1 MQWRSLFLEAY
12 AIFKVLTFRRIVN
25 LFKVVYFYVL
35 SRINRKV
42 YLHYDPVAVSIEPTS
57 VCNLK
62 CPECPTGAG
71 VLNRPR
77 GQMELKQYETLVNQ
91 LGPQLMYLNLYVQ
104 GEPMMHT
111 QFAEMVSL
119 ARKQG
124 YYTSCSTNG
133 HFLTSSVAEKLVAAN
148 MTRLIF
154 SVDGLTQDSYQKY
167 RVGGDLSKVLGGIKN
182 IVDAKKRNKSRF
194 PIVVMQFLV
203 FEHNE
208 HELEGIRQLAK
219 NLGVDKLELK
229 SAQFNS
235 FTDGDVKPPKKNKL
249 NRYLAGQPNVVKGR
263 MRNHCWRQWHS
274 AVITW
279 NGELSP
285 CCYDKDA
292 KYAFGNVFKHD
303 FQSLTK
309 SEISSN
315 FKALVISNKKAVA
328 MCLNCPEGHSF
339 LP

>member
-1 MQWRSLFLEAY
+1 M
-12 AIFKVLTFRRIVN
+12 
-25 LFKVVYFYVL
+25 
-35 SRINRKV
+35 
-42 YLHYDPVAVSIEPTS
+42 AVSIEPTS
-57 VCNLK
+57 ICNLK

-77 GQMELKQYETLVNQ
+77 GQMELKQYEVLLGQ

-104 GEPMMHT
+104 GEPMMHP
-111 QFAEMVSL
+111 QFAEMVLL

-133 HFLTSSVAEKLVAAN
+133 HFLSSGVAEKLVEAD

-167 RVGGDLSKVLGGIKN
+167 RVGGDLSKVIDSIKN
-182 IVDAKKRNKSRF
+182 VVEAKRRKKRRF

-208 HELEGIRQLAK
+208 HELDGIRQLAK
-219 NLGVDKLELK
+219 SLDVDKLELK

-235 FTDGDVKPPKKNKL
+235 FAQGGVKPPVNNSL
-249 NRYLAGQPNVVKGR
+249 NRYVEGQSKVVKGSL
-263 MRNHCWRQWHS
+263 RNHCWRQWHS

-279 NGELSP
+279 NGALSP
-285 CCYDKDA
+285 CCFDKDA
-292 KYAFGNVFKHD
+292 THAFGNVFDTD
-303 FQSLTK
+303 FQTLNK
-309 SEISSN
+309 SEISFD
-315 FKALVISNKKAVA
+315 FKDLIINDKKAIA
-328 MCLNCPEGHSF
+328 MCLNCTEGRSF